1 MRRKAVKFSMTV
13 RFQQELS
20 NMTDARQGGSAR
32 ALHPA
37 ERWARAAALLCAAG
51 TAQVLPHSAAAE
63 VTDVAGGG
71 FEIVE
76 QVHVAAA
83 PAAVYA
89 AVIAPA
95 RWWDPQHTFSGSSA
109 NLTLDLKAGGCWCE
123 TLADGGSVLHLTVVQ
138 VVPGKSLRLRGA
150 LGPLQGMAVE
160 GAMTFSVKSAGTG
173 SDLQLSYVVGGYSK
187 DGFERLSKTVDRVLG
202 EQVARLQKLA
212 ETGTSDKPGR

>member
-1 MRRKAVKFSMTV
+1 MRHKTV
-13 RFQQELS
+13 QFRTMARVQRELS
-20 NMTDARQGGSAR
+20 TMTDVRQGGRAR
-32 ALHPA
+32 RVHPR
-37 ERWARAAALLCAAG
+37 ERLARVAALICAAG
-51 TAQVLPHSAAAE
+51 TAQVLPHGAAAE

-95 RWWDPQHTFSGSSA
+95 RWWDSRHTFSGSAA
-109 NLTLDLKAGGCWCE
+109 NLTLDAKAGGCWCE
-123 TLADGGSVLHLTVVQ
+123 TLPDGGSALHLTVVQ

-173 SDLQLSYVVGGYSK
+173 TDLKVSYVVGGYAK
-187 DGFERLSKTVDRVLG
+187 DGFEGLSKAV
-202 EQVARLQKLA
+202 A
-212 ETGTSDKPGR
+212 ETGTADQPGH

>member
-1 MRRKAVKFSMTV
+1 
-13 RFQQELS
+13 
-20 NMTDARQGGSAR
+20 MTDARQAGSAR
-32 ALHPA
+32 AVHPA
-37 ERWARAAALLCAAG
+37 ERLARAAALICAAG
-51 TAQVLPHSAAAE
+51 TAQVLPLGAAAE
-63 VTDVAGGG
+63 VTDVGGGG

-95 RWWDPQHTFSGSSA
+95 RWWDSQHTFSGSAA
-109 NLTLDLKAGGCWCE
+109 NLTLSAKAGGCWCE
-123 TLADGGSVLHLTVVQ
+123 TLANGGSALHLTVVQ

-160 GAMTFSVKSAGTG
+160 GAMTFSLQSAGSGT
-173 SDLQLSYVVGGYSK
+173 DLKLSYVVGGYAK
-187 DGFERLSKTVDRVLG
+187 DGFEGISKAVDRVLS

-212 ETGTSDKPGR
+212 ETGTADSPGH

>member
-1 MRRKAVKFSMTV
+1 
-13 RFQQELS
+13 
-20 NMTDARQGGSAR
+20 MTDARQAGSAR
-32 ALHPA
+32 AVHPA
-37 ERWARAAALLCAAG
+37 ERLARAAALICAAG
-51 TAQVLPHSAAAE
+51 TAQVLPLGAAAE
-63 VTDVAGGG
+63 VTDVGGGG

-95 RWWDPQHTFSGSSA
+95 RWWDSQHTFSGSAA
-109 NLTLDLKAGGCWCE
+109 NLTLSAKAGGCWCE
-123 TLADGGSVLHLTVVQ
+123 TLANGGSALHLTVVQ

-173 SDLQLSYVVGGYSK
+173 TDLKVSYVVGGYAK
-187 DGFERLSKTVDRVLG
+187 DGFEGISKAVDRVLS

-212 ETGTSDKPGR
+212 ETGTADSPGH